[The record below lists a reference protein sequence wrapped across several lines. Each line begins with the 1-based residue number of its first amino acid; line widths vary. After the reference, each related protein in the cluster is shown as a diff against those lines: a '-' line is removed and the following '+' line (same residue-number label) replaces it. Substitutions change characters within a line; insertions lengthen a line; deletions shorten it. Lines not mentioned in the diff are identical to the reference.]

1 MAIKRNV
8 LAESGATVQTEDG
21 TTMYATI
28 QMRHGKESDMDK
40 SKFVPAEIGV
50 ATDTKKMV
58 VAFAPNDTKEV
69 AFKDDLDGLINKNQG
84 TENSGKVLVVGKDGN
99 VTPGETP
106 IEIDSTLT
114 QSGQAADAKAT
125 GDKLSSLSE
134 EIYKVK
140 NELKHLNIL
149 DIENSISGYCYNYQI
164 GSGIEKAENPNYTAC
179 NQIFSVVKDE
189 KYTHNWLYSALYVYD
204 NNEKLILYDYADS
217 IPHTLTIPENA
228 SYMTISGSTIR
239 ISDIMLVSGDA
250 LPSSYIPYNLLGIKT
265 IQGNDLEKRTSE
277 LEKSVRL
284 NGVKWC
290 AFGDSLTSK
299 STLSGQPTGE
309 KNYVDYVSES
319 LGLDVTNCGF
329 SGTGYMKTED
339 RFVNRVNNIP
349 EDTEILTVF
358 GSLNDFEYIESS
370 LGEMGDSGTTT
381 IYGCMKS
388 FYDAVFTRCPDIV
401 VGIILPT
408 KWGYLSS
415 QKDPSASVK
424 CDQYISALKD
434 IAKYYSIPVLDI
446 YNFSNLRPWNDIFAS
461 KFYKDDDLNGT
472 ANTVHPLDPAHKK
485 FIAPKVEAF
494 IKSIYKKY

>member
-99 VTPGETP
+99 VAPGETP

-125 GDKLSSLSE
+125 GDKISSLSE
-134 EIYKVK
+134 ETSKVK
-140 NELKHLNIL
+140 NELKHINIL
-149 DIENSISGYCYNYQI
+149 NAEDGTSGYAYKYSI
-164 GSGIEKAENPNYTAC
+164 GSGIEKTENHNYTAF
-179 NQIFSVVKDE
+179 NQIFSVKESE
-189 KYTHNWLYSALYVYD
+189 KYTHNALYGALYVYD
-204 NNEKLILYDYADS
+204 NSKKLILYDYADS
-217 IPHTLTIPENA
+217 IPHTLTIPENGI
-228 SYMTISGSTIR
+228 YMTVAGSTSR
-239 ISDIMLVSGDA
+239 IDNIMVVLGET
-250 LPSSYIPYNLLGIKT
+250 LPDEYIPYELLDIKT
-265 IQGNDLEKRTSE
+265 AQGNNLEKQINE
-277 LEKSVRL
+277 FEKYSSL
-284 NGVKWC
+284 KGVKWC
-290 AFGDSLTSK
+290 AFGDSLTS
-299 STLSGQPTGE
+299 SATLQGMESGE

-319 LGLDVTNCGF
+319 LGLDVTNCGVG
-329 SGTGYMKTED
+329 GTGYMKTENN
-339 RFVNRVNNIP
+339 FVSRVQTIP
-349 EDTEILTVF
+349 MNTEILTVV
-358 GSLNDFEYIESS
+358 GSFNDFEYIETS

-434 IAKYYSIPVLDI
+434 IAKYYSIPVLDL